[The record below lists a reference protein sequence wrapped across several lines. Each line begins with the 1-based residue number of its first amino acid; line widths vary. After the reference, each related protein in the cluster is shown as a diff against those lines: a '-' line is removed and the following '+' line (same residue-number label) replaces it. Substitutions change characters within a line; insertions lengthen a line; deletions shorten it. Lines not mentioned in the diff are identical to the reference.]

1 MSNSSPRERL
11 GIQFGFPLSQEQEAD
26 QEQPS
31 PKYTNKLDTKDHVW
45 DILVD
50 PTSFRGQS
58 RGNLKNVDININDI
72 CKSVF
77 QGMKI

>member
-1 MSNSSPRERL
+1 MRNNL
-11 GIQFGFPLSQEQEAD
+11 H
-26 QEQPS
+26 
-31 PKYTNKLDTKDHVW
+31 KLDTKDQVW

-72 CKSVF
+72 CKYVF